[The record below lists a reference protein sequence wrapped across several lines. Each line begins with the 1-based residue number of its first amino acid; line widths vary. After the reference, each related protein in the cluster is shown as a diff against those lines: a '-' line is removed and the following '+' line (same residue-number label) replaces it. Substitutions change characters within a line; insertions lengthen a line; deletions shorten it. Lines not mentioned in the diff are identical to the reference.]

1 MTCTRRDDVL
11 LRLLTDHEAGNLTP
25 SQDIPMP
32 FRITLWHAGL
42 TAWGS
47 VGPKSSGYTLT
58 PDGLAEARLIRQA
71 GALAELSA
79 MAGQMGGVAA

>member
-11 LRLLTDHEAGNLTP
+11 LRLLGDHETGNLTP
-25 SQDIPMP
+25 SLDLPLP
-32 FRITLWHAGL
+32 FRTTLWFAGL
-42 TAWGS
+42 TAWGG

-71 GALAELSA
+71 GALAELFA
-79 MAGQMGGVAA
+79 MAGQMNGAAA

>member
-11 LRLLTDHEAGNLTP
+11 LRLLADHEAGNLTP
-25 SQDIPMP
+25 SRDLPMP
-32 FRITLWHAGL
+32 YRITLWHAGL
-42 TAWGS
+42 TAWGG

-71 GALAELSA
+71 GALAELST